1 MAVDGIL
8 LEKLKEQI
16 REELQSRNR
25 IEEEELNAC
34 IHQVIEEE
42 AVNS

>member
-16 REELQSRNR
+16 REELQSRTR

-34 IHQVIEEE
+34 IHQVIEED
-42 AVNS
+42 